1 MKTERVIVDKCPF
14 CEVAS
19 ERIFYEGELTLGIWD
34 GFPVSAGHALV
45 ITRRHVPSWFEATP
59 QERIEIVNTIEE
71 VRSRIFESHQPSGF
85 NIGINVGEAAGQTIF
100 HVHAHVIPRYTGDV
114 ADPRGGVRHVIPSK
128 ANYVS
133 QPDAF
138 GKRARGDR
146 SIVTGGDDPLLPHL
160 LSNFPDAKRV
170 DIGVAFTLK
179 SGIRLL
185 QPYLRELLERGGRV
199 RFLTGDYLGVT
210 DPDALMVVQDLN
222 GDITRRVF
230 ETAKGPS
237 SFHPKTYIFHYKN
250 DYGIAF
256 VGSSNLSETA
266 LRGGVEWDYKVVS
279 SRDPGG
285 FADIVEAFERLFS
298 HPATQELSYD
308 WIEQYRPRH
317 RTAES
322 IKLQDID
329 VPIEVPIPAVAPHDI
344 QKQALTAL
352 ENTRR
357 VGNTAGLVV
366 LATGLGK
373 TWLAAFD
380 SQRREFRRVLFVAHR
395 EEILAQALETF
406 RQIRPDAR
414 LGNYDRNNKDIQTD
428 VLFASIQTLGKR
440 NHLERFAPT
449 AFDYIVV
456 DEFHHGAAPS
466 YTRLIDHFEPK
477 FMLGLTATPERTD
490 GGDLLSLCQ
499 ENLVYRCDLGEGI
512 RRKLLCPFHYFGVPD
527 DIDYRNIPWR
537 SNRFDEE
544 KLTTAV
550 ATQARADNA
559 LGQFR
564 KRAGKRTLAFCVSQR
579 HADFMADHFRNEG
592 IRAAAVHSG
601 EDSDPRAASLERLK
615 AGELDILFAVDM
627 FNEGI
632 DLPSLDTVMMLRPTE
647 SKIVWLQQFGRGLR
661 TSADK
666 PRLTVIDYIGNHR
679 TFLLK
684 PLTLLEA
691 LTPLKPTDREIWN
704 ALERVQAGTMELP
717 PGCEVTYEL
726 QSVEILK
733 GLLKL
738 GSKPEQA
745 MREYYVDFK
754 ERTGQR
760 PTAVEAFHDG
770 FSPKFV
776 RKPYGS
782 WLKFV
787 DEMGDLALGQQSVL
801 ESCGDVLDAIEKTP
815 MTRSYKMLLLKAL
828 LKVDRIPGRISISD
842 LARAVGKLAATSSR
856 LRSDLSVRPEDL
868 GAVKN
873 LLKKDPIAAWIGAKG
888 TKGKPFFEFSDD
900 TFRATF
906 SVSDAERE
914 SFRELTREIVEWRLA
929 EYLGVD
935 EQGPEPRSAEATA
948 ASTKAA
954 ELELWQPYQRKQ
966 IPLLFGLKFSTGN
979 WNAGFV
985 RTDNHIF
992 LLVTLA
998 KETKTA
1004 NFQYQDRFV
1013 AADVFQWQSQNQT
1026 TEASKNGREISGH
1039 AALGIAVHLF
1049 VRRDSKTPNGT
1060 GSPFYYCGD
1069 VEFIDW
1075 QGEKPITV
1083 QWRLRKALPD
1093 RLLSSFQIPSTTG

>member
-1 MKTERVIVDKCPF
+1 MDNCPF
-14 CEVAS
+14 CEVPS
-19 ERIFYEGELTLGIWD
+19 ERVFYEGPLTLGIWD
-34 GFPVSAGHALV
+34 GFPVSSGHALV
-45 ITRRHVPSWFEATP
+45 ITRRHVQSWFEATP
-59 QERIEIVNTIEE
+59 QERVEIVGTIDE
-71 VRSRIFESHQPSGF
+71 VRALIYAAHQPNGF

-128 ANYVS
+128 GNYVS
-133 QPDAF
+133 KASP
-138 GKRARGDR
+138 GKRVSRDR

-160 LSNFPDAKRV
+160 LSNFTDAKRL
-170 DIGVAFTLK
+170 DIAVAFTLQ
-179 SGIRLL
+179 SGFRLL
-185 QPYLRELLERGGRV
+185 QPYLRELLGRGGSV

-210 DPDALMVVQDLN
+210 DPDALVVALDLE
-222 GDITRRVF
+222 GDITARVF

-266 LRGGVEWDYKVVS
+266 LRGGVEWDYRVVS
-279 SRDPGG
+279 TREPEG
-285 FADIVEAFERLFS
+285 FADIAEAFENLFG
-298 HPATQELSYD
+298 HPATQDLTHD
-308 WIEQYRPRH
+308 WIEKYRPRH
-317 RTAES
+317 RVAS
-322 IKLQDID
+322 LLNLQDTD
-329 VPIEVPIPAVAPHDI
+329 IPVEMPLPGISPHEI
-344 QKQALTAL
+344 QKEALTAL
-352 ENTRR
+352 ENSRR

-380 SQRREFRRVLFVAHR
+380 SQRREFSRILFVAHR
-395 EEILAQALETF
+395 EEILAQALESF
-406 RQIRPDAR
+406 RQIRPEAR
-414 LGNYDRNNKDIQTD
+414 LGKFDGNNKDIQAD
-428 VLFASIQTLGKR
+428 VLFASIQTLSNPR
-440 NHLERFAPT
+440 HLERFTPT
-449 AFDYIVV
+449 EFDYIVI

-466 YTRLIDHFEPK
+466 YTRLIDYFEPK

-527 DIDYRNIPWR
+527 DVDYRNIPWR
-537 SNRFDEE
+537 SNHFDEE
-544 KLTTAV
+544 ALTTAV
-550 ATQARADNA
+550 ATLARADNA
-559 LGQFR
+559 LDQYK
-564 KRAGKRTLAFCVSQR
+564 KRAGIRTLAFCVSMR
-579 HADFMADHFRNEG
+579 HANFMADHFQNEG

-601 EDSDPRAASLERLK
+601 QNSAPRAASLERLK
-615 AGELDILFAVDM
+615 SGELDILFAVDM

-661 TSADK
+661 TAEDK
-666 PRLTVIDYIGNHR
+666 SHLTVIDYIGNHR

-704 ALERVQAGTMELP
+704 ALEKVQTGTLALP
-717 PGCEVTYEL
+717 PGCEVVYDLE
-726 QSVEILK
+726 SVEILK

-745 MREYYVDFK
+745 MREYYEDFK

-776 RKPYGS
+776 QKAYGS
-782 WLKFV
+782 WLRFV
-787 DEMGDLALGQQSVL
+787 KEMGDLALGQKLAL
-801 ESCGDVLDAIEKTP
+801 ESCGSVFDTFEKTP

-828 LKVDRIPGRISISD
+828 LKLDRLPGEISLSD
-842 LARAVGKLAATSSR
+842 LGREVSRLAAASSK
-856 LRSDLSVRPEDL
+856 LRSDLSVQPEDL
-868 GAVKN
+868 DAVQTLLTKN
-873 LLKKDPIAAWIGAKG
+873 PIAAWTGAKG
-888 TKGKPFFEFSDD
+888 TKGKSYFEFSAD

-906 SVSDAERE
+906 MVSDAERE
-914 SFRELTREIVEWRLA
+914 SFRELTREIVDWRLA
-929 EYLGVD
+929 EYLGS
-935 EQGPEPRSAEATA
+935 EEENQSLNSPRE
-948 ASTKAA
+948 TKAPTDA
-954 ELELWQPYQRKQ
+954 AKVELWQPYQRKE
-966 IPLLFGLKFSTGN
+966 IPPLFGLKFSTGN
-979 WNAGFV
+979 WNAGFISSGK
-985 RTDNHIF
+985 HLF

-1004 NFQYQDRFV
+1004 NFQYQDRFTT
-1013 AADVFQWQSQNQT
+1013 ADTFQWQSQNQT
-1026 TEASKNGREISGH
+1026 TQASKNGREIH
-1039 AALGIAVHLF
+1039 DHLAMGIQVHLF

-1060 GSPFYYCGD
+1060 GGPFYYCGD
-1069 VEFIDW
+1069 VEFVDW
-1075 QGEKPITV
+1075 DGDKPITV
-1083 QWRLRKALPD
+1083 QWRLKKPLSE
-1093 RLLSSFQIPSTTG
+1093 RLQNSFQIPKRKDN